1 MELFTKI
8 INGSKPL
15 TFPAKSSILD
25 ILLGPENAS
34 GFTVFNYFHQKLH
47 LRSLRGLICLCIYLV
62 WQFWRWIKE
71 ISKVC
76 YEEIQKN
83 GNKYVASE
91 NSCSKNFVQI
101 QEKPPHEIAF
111 LNKILGK
118 LLNSQNSFHK
128 KHAWMVASAINC
140 HWKMFSPK
148 YIFQKISHSIFFVYV
163 LIFSG
168 MCSQGLSV

>member
-47 LRSLRGLICLCIYLV
+47 LRCLWGLICLCIYLV
-62 WQFWRWIKE
+62 RQFWRWIRE
-71 ISKVC
+71 ISEVC

-83 GNKYVASE
+83 GNKYVVSE
-91 NSCSKNFVQI
+91 NSCSRNFVHF
-101 QEKPPHEIAF
+101 QEKHPREIAF
-111 LNKILGK
+111 LNKVAGYLTLTEMFFWEIYEIFRH
-118 LLNSQNSFHK
+118 FHK
-128 KHAWMVASAINC
+128 KHPRMAASAISYP
-140 HWKMFSPK
+140 WKMF
-148 YIFQKISHSIFFVYV
+148 
-163 LIFSG
+163 
-168 MCSQGLSV
+168 